1 MANWWKE
8 KAEWERDD
16 TRIRIRKEFAEEL
29 IQHHNNLHCI
39 EAGTE
44 SDWEREIRALAEGGE

>member
-16 TRIRIRKEFAEEL
+16 TRIRIRKEFAEE
-29 IQHHNNLHCI
+29 II
-39 EAGTE
+39 EKWEGDGFLRTKTE
-44 SDWEREIRALAEGGE
+44 RIAEIRALAEGGE